1 MTVIIEFTKL
11 AKMVAPGKPFQPS
24 LTFSSKARAY
34 PSEAPELSQCNSIT
48 MPCHYAECRYAE
60 FRVLF
65 NAMLNAIMLS
75 VFMPDGSTVKRVKE
89 PQQ

>member
-1 MTVIIEFTKL
+1 MAVIIECTTL
-11 AKMVAPGKPFQPS
+11 ANMVAPGKPFQPS

-34 PSEAPELSQCNSIT
+34 PSEAPERSQCNSIT

-60 FRVLF
+60 CRVLF
-65 NAMLNAIMLS
+65 IVMLNAIMLS
-75 VFMPDGSTVKRVKE
+75 VFMPDVTLVKRVNE

>member
-1 MTVIIEFTKL
+1 MTVIIECTKL
-11 AKMVAPGKPFQPS
+11 TKMIAPFQPS

-34 PSEAPELSQCNSIT
+34 PSEAPERSQCNSIK

-75 VFMPDGSTVKRVKE
+75 VFIPDVASVETVNE
-89 PQQ
+89 P

>member
-1 MTVIIEFTKL
+1 MTVIIECTKI
-11 AKMVAPGKPFQPS
+11 AKMIAPNKPFQPS

-34 PSEAPELSQCNSIT
+34 PGEAPELSQCNSIT

-60 FRVLF
+60 CRVIF
-65 NAMLNAIMLS
+65 NAMLNSIMLS
-75 VFMPDGSTVKRVKE
+75 VFMPDVASVETVNE